1 MTIRVT
7 ASAAMAVAERGA
19 LRKRAMCPSSSP
31 FVRVRRRRSSPPIC
45 LRISTRPWWSM
56 KASPLASSPS
66 RKMIV
71 PGSNVLVGT
80 SPIWRLM
87 NSRLR
92 CRMAR
97 SGPMILRLV
106 LFVAAVIMTAVGLPS
121 FALAQKTLTVQE
133 ALLRAK
139 PAVVLVVAE
148 VSSEVTLDCG
158 AGSVKITPPV
168 FRETGT
174 GWFLD
179 ADGWLMT
186 NGHVVQP
193 AYEPPRWLANQQA
206 QRAVTTACLP
216 PVLKKM
222 GLQPGDRPD
231 AEEAAKRRLLDTV
244 LPSAKVN
251 LKPDVFVVTAK
262 GRFKA
267 EVKKYS
273 PPVNEMSGRDLALLK
288 VPGENYPV
296 LSLALLNQSSMVEA
310 SITSGAV
317 SGFKQDKNNNT
328 VIQTDA
334 PAAWGNSGGPVVDDR
349 GNVIGLL
356 TFVSLAPG
364 PEGGI
369 VQGFNFVIPSAA
381 VTDFVK
387 GTAVK
392 VNAGS
397 KFNDAWFAGLSALF
411 SEDGPSALRHFEE
424 ADRLHPNL
432 PDVRRKIAEAR
443 DAVKNPKPKPF
454 PWFWVAVGVTF
465 VSAGGFGGQWL
476 HRWSKNRYRVHPSE
490 VVRLSEGGKAPTI
503 IDARRSDLYEQLP
516 LTIRGSVRVAPENL
530 AASMAGLD
538 LDLSRPVV
546 AYCSCPDEETSARVA
561 RELRKMG
568 FKDVKILKGGLGAW
582 TNAGLPIETRS
593 DLSQVG
599 VELYKALAGGN
610 V

>member
-1 MTIRVT
+1 
-7 ASAAMAVAERGA
+7 
-19 LRKRAMCPSSSP
+19 
-31 FVRVRRRRSSPPIC
+31 
-45 LRISTRPWWSM
+45 
-56 KASPLASSPS
+56 
-66 RKMIV
+66 
-71 PGSNVLVGT
+71 
-80 SPIWRLM
+80 
-87 NSRLR
+87 
-92 CRMAR
+92 
-97 SGPMILRLV
+97 MILRLV

-251 LKPDVFVVTAK
+251 LKP
-262 GRFKA
+262 
-267 EVKKYS
+267 
-273 PPVNEMSGRDLALLK
+273 
-288 VPGENYPV
+288 ENYPV
-296 LSLALLNQSSMVEA
+296 LSLADSKGAQIGDPVHIIGFPGVVLSHELLNQSSMVEA
-310 SITSGAV
+310 SITNGAV

-364 PEGGI
+364 PEGSI

-397 KFNDAWFAGLSALF
+397 KFNEAWFAGLSALF

-432 PDVRRKIAEAR
+432 PDARRMLAEAR

-454 PWFWVAVGVTF
+454 PWFWVAIGVTF

-476 HRWSKNRYRVHPSE
+476 HRWNKNRYRVNPSE

>member
-1 MTIRVT
+1 
-7 ASAAMAVAERGA
+7 
-19 LRKRAMCPSSSP
+19 
-31 FVRVRRRRSSPPIC
+31 
-45 LRISTRPWWSM
+45 
-56 KASPLASSPS
+56 
-66 RKMIV
+66 
-71 PGSNVLVGT
+71 
-80 SPIWRLM
+80 
-87 NSRLR
+87 
-92 CRMAR
+92 
-97 SGPMILRLV
+97 MILRLA
-106 LFVAAVIMTAVGLPS
+106 LFGAAVIMTTAGLPAL
-121 FALAQKTLTVQE
+121 ALAQKPLTVQE

-139 PAVVLVVAE
+139 PAAVLVVAE
-148 VSSEVTLDCG
+148 VASEVTLDCG

-216 PVLKKM
+216 PVLRKM
-222 GLQPGDRPD
+222 GIQPGDQPA

-296 LSLALLNQSSMVEA
+296 LSLADSKGTQIGDPVHIIGFPGVVLTHELLNQSSMVEA
-310 SITSGAV
+310 SITNGAV

-364 PEGGI
+364 PEGSI

-387 GTAVK
+387 GTPVK

-411 SEDGPSALRHFEE
+411 SEDGPAALRHFEE

-432 PDVRRKIAEAR
+432 PDARRKLAEAR

-454 PWFWVAVGVTF
+454 PWFWVAIGVTF

-476 HRWSKNRYRVHPSE
+476 HRWNKNRYRVHPSE
-490 VVRLSEGGKAPTI
+490 VVRLIEGGKAPTI

-538 LDLSRPVV
+538 LDPTRPVV

>member
-1 MTIRVT
+1 MTMRVT
-7 ASAAMAVAERGA
+7 ASAAIAVAERGA
-19 LRKRAMCPSSSP
+19 LRKRAMWPSSSP
-31 FVRVRRRRSSPPIC
+31 LVRVRRRRSSPPIFF
-45 LRISTRPWWSM
+45 RISTRPRWSM

-66 RKMIV
+66 RKMTA

-87 NSRLR
+87 NSCLR

-97 SGPMILRLV
+97 GGPMILRLV
-106 LFVAAVIMTAVGLPS
+106 LFVAAVVMTAAKLPGL
-121 FALAQKTLTVQE
+121 ALAQKALTVQE

-139 PAVVLVVAE
+139 PAVVLVVAKI
-148 VSSEVTLDCG
+148 SSKITLDYRTG
-158 AGSVKITPPV
+158 PVKITPPV

-222 GLQPGDRPD
+222 GIQPGDRPE

-296 LSLALLNQSSMVEA
+296 LSLADSKGAQIGDPVHIIGFPGVVLSHELLNQSSMVEA
-310 SITSGAV
+310 SITNGAV

-411 SEDGPSALRHFEE
+411 IED
-424 ADRLHPNL
+424 
-432 PDVRRKIAEAR
+432 
-443 DAVKNPKPKPF
+443 
-454 PWFWVAVGVTF
+454 
-465 VSAGGFGGQWL
+465 
-476 HRWSKNRYRVHPSE
+476 
-490 VVRLSEGGKAPTI
+490 GKAPTI
-503 IDARRSDLYEQLP
+503 IDARRTDLYEQLP

-538 LDLSRPVV
+538 LDQTRPVV

-568 FKDVKILKGGLGAW
+568 FKDVRILKGGLGAW

>member
-1 MTIRVT
+1 
-7 ASAAMAVAERGA
+7 
-19 LRKRAMCPSSSP
+19 
-31 FVRVRRRRSSPPIC
+31 
-45 LRISTRPWWSM
+45 
-56 KASPLASSPS
+56 
-66 RKMIV
+66 
-71 PGSNVLVGT
+71 
-80 SPIWRLM
+80 
-87 NSRLR
+87 
-92 CRMAR
+92 
-97 SGPMILRLV
+97 MILRLA
-106 LFVAAVIMTAVGLPS
+106 LFVAAVIMTATALPGPV
-121 FALAQKTLTVQE
+121 FAQKAITVQE

-139 PAVVLVVAE
+139 PAVVLVVSE

-158 AGSVKITPPV
+158 AGPVKVTPPV

-216 PVLKKM
+216 QVLKKM

-231 AEEAAKRRLLDTV
+231 AEDAAKRRLLDTV

-251 LKPDVFVVTAK
+251 LKPEVFVVTAK

-296 LSLALLNQSSMVEA
+296 LSLADSKGAQIGDPVHIIGFPGVVLSHELLNQSSMVEA
-310 SITSGAV
+310 SITNGAI
-317 SGFKQDKNNNT
+317 SGFKQDRNNNT

-349 GNVIGLL
+349 GNVVGLL

-364 PEGGI
+364 PEGSI
-369 VQGFNFVIPSAA
+369 VQGFNFVIPAAA

-387 GTAVK
+387 GTPVK
-392 VNAGS
+392 VNGGS
-397 KFNDAWFAGLSALF
+397 KFNDEWFAGLSALF
-411 SEDGPSALRHFEE
+411 ADDGKNALRHFEE

-432 PDVRRKIAEAR
+432 PDARRMLAEAR
-443 DAVKNPKPKPF
+443 DKVKNPTPKPF
-454 PWFWVAVGVTF
+454 PWFWVAIGVTL

-476 HRWSKNRYRVHPSE
+476 HRWNKNRYRVHPSE
-490 VVRLSEGGKAPTI
+490 VVRLMEDGKAPI
-503 IDARRSDLYEQLP
+503 LLDARRADSYEQLP
-516 LTIRGSVRVAPENL
+516 LTIRGSVRVAPEDL
-530 AASMAGLD
+530 ATSLAGLD
-538 LDLSRPVV
+538 LDMTRPVV
-546 AYCSCPDEETSARVA
+546 AYCT
-561 RELRKMG
+561 
-568 FKDVKILKGGLGAW
+568 
-582 TNAGLPIETRS
+582 
-593 DLSQVG
+593 
-599 VELYKALAGGN
+599 
-610 V
+610 

>member
-1 MTIRVT
+1 
-7 ASAAMAVAERGA
+7 
-19 LRKRAMCPSSSP
+19 
-31 FVRVRRRRSSPPIC
+31 
-45 LRISTRPWWSM
+45 
-56 KASPLASSPS
+56 
-66 RKMIV
+66 
-71 PGSNVLVGT
+71 
-80 SPIWRLM
+80 
-87 NSRLR
+87 
-92 CRMAR
+92 
-97 SGPMILRLV
+97 MILRLAW
-106 LFVAAVIMTAVGLPS
+106 FVAAVIMTAGLPTV
-121 FALAQKTLTVQE
+121 ALADKPLTVQE

-139 PAVVLVVAE
+139 PAAVLVVAE

-158 AGSVKITPPV
+158 AGPVKVTPPV

-206 QRAVTTACLP
+206 QRAVTTACMP
-216 PVLKKM
+216 AVLKKM

-251 LKPDVFVVTAK
+251 LKPEVFVVTAK

-296 LSLALLNQSSMVEA
+296 LSLADSK
-310 SITSGAV
+310 GAQIGDPV
-317 SGFKQDKNNNT
+317 HIIGFPGRG
-328 VIQTDA
+328 A
-334 PAAWGNSGGPVVDDR
+334 HPRAAEPVLDGRGVDHQRR
-349 GNVIGLL
+349 GIGLQAGPEQQHRDPDRRL
-356 TFVSLAPG
+356 RRLGQLRAVRWWTTAATWSACSRSSRWRPG
-364 PEGGI
+364 PEGSI

-387 GTAVK
+387 GTPVK

-397 KFNDAWFAGLSALF
+397 KFNEAWFAGLSALF

-432 PDVRRKIAEAR
+432 PDARRMLAEAR

-454 PWFWVAVGVTF
+454 PWFWVAIGVTF

-490 VVRLSEGGKAPTI
+490 VVRLIEGGKAPTI
-503 IDARRSDLYEQLP
+503 IDARRTDLYEQLP
-516 LTIRGSVRVAPENL
+516 LMIRGSVRVAPENL
-530 AASMAGLD
+530 ADQHGRPGPRPERARWSPTAAAPTRRPAPGWRASCGRWG
-538 LDLSRPVV
+538 SR
-546 AYCSCPDEETSARVA
+546 T
-561 RELRKMG
+561 
-568 FKDVKILKGGLGAW
+568 
-582 TNAGLPIETRS
+582 
-593 DLSQVG
+593 
-599 VELYKALAGGN
+599 
-610 V
+610 

>member
-1 MTIRVT
+1 
-7 ASAAMAVAERGA
+7 
-19 LRKRAMCPSSSP
+19 
-31 FVRVRRRRSSPPIC
+31 
-45 LRISTRPWWSM
+45 
-56 KASPLASSPS
+56 
-66 RKMIV
+66 
-71 PGSNVLVGT
+71 
-80 SPIWRLM
+80 
-87 NSRLR
+87 
-92 CRMAR
+92 
-97 SGPMILRLV
+97 MILRLV
-106 LFVAAVIMTAVGLPS
+106 GFVVAVIMTTAGLP
-121 FALAQKTLTVQE
+121 ALALADKPLSVQE

-148 VSSEVTLDCG
+148 VSSEVSLDCG
-158 AGSVKITPPV
+158 AGPIKITPPV

-222 GLQPGDRPD
+222 GLQPGDQP
-231 AEEAAKRRLLDTV
+231 ATEEAAKRRLLDSV

-251 LKPDVFVVTAK
+251 LKPEVFVVTAK

-296 LSLALLNQSSMVEA
+296 LSLADSKGAQIGDPVHIIGFPGVVLSHELLNQSSMVEA
-310 SITSGAV
+310 SITNGAV

-349 GNVIGLL
+349 GNVVGLL

-364 PEGGI
+364 PEGSI

-411 SEDGPSALRHFEE
+411 SEDGPTALRRFEE

-432 PDVRRKIAEAR
+432 PDARRMLAEAR
-443 DAVKNPKPKPF
+443 DLVKNPKPKPF
-454 PWFWVAVGVTF
+454 PWFWVAIGVTF

-476 HRWSKNRYRVHPSE
+476 HRWNKNRYRVQPSE
-490 VVRLSEGGKAPTI
+490 VVRLIEGGKAPTI
-503 IDARRSDLYEQLP
+503 IDARRSDNYEQLP
-516 LTIRGSVRVAPENL
+516 LMIRGSVRVAPENL
-530 AASMAGLD
+530 AASLAGLD
-538 LDLSRPVV
+538 LDQTRPVV
-546 AYCSCPDEETSARVA
+546 AYCS
-561 RELRKMG
+561 
-568 FKDVKILKGGLGAW
+568 
-582 TNAGLPIETRS
+582 
-593 DLSQVG
+593 
-599 VELYKALAGGN
+599 
-610 V
+610 